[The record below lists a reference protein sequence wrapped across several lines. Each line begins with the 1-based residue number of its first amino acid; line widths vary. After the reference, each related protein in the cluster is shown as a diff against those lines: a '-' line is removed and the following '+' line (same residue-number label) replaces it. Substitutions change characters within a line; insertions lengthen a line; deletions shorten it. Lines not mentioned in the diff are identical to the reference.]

1 MNIDSYKYFFVVLF
15 PRISMIIFLSCIL
28 LAMIIYPSGT
38 YHNHDTTGYLFFEN
52 FLSDL
57 GRTTSHGG
65 ASNFHSSLLFN
76 MALTFG
82 GVTYIIFYYYLSTL
96 FASVLSKIGSIL
108 GIIGA
113 GCLIGVAFTP
123 ADLYF
128 DSHIFFNRWVFRL
141 FLLSTFL
148 YSWIVYTSDKI
159 SNIYLIGNFI
169 FIFSLALYI
178 AVLIYG
184 PSPHDSHYGLVFQAV
199 AQKLILFNFIL
210 SIGVQ
215 TEGYKN
221 LF

>member
-1 MNIDSYKYFFVVLF
+1 MSFDSYKYFFVVLF
-15 PRISMIIFLSCIL
+15 PRVAMITFLFCVL
-28 LAMIIYPSGT
+28 LAMLIYPSGT
-38 YHNHDTTGYLFFEN
+38 YHNHDTNGYLFFEN

-57 GRTTSHGG
+57 GRITSHGG
-65 ASNFHSSLLFN
+65 ANNFHSSLLFN

-82 GVTYIIFYYYLSTL
+82 GATYLIFYYYLNTL
-96 FASVLSKIGSIL
+96 FNSALSKLGSIF
-108 GIIGA
+108 GIMGA
-113 GCLIGVAFTP
+113 CCLVGVAFTP

-141 FLLSTFL
+141 FLLSTIL
-148 YSWIVYTSDKI
+148 YSWIIYKSDKI
-159 SNIYLIGNFI
+159 GNKYLIGNLI
-169 FIFSLALYI
+169 FIFSLILYI

-199 AQKLILFNFIL
+199 AQKLILFNFVL

-215 TEGYKN
+215 TEGYKK